1 MELLLIPSQVDLS
14 KQNEFKVLRM
24 QAKEIKPGAVVVSQ
38 DIPVLIE
45 TVQVQTPSAR
55 GAATLYKFRGRN
67 LVTKQKI
74 DITLKGTESLEAA
87 DFERRPVKL
96 MYVDGQQV
104 HFLDQNDFNQ
114 HTIDR
119 ELVADEMLYVT
130 EALEGMLALVYNDE
144 CVGIQLPSA
153 VELNVTE
160 CDPGVKGNSAT
171 NRTKPATLET
181 GLVVQVPE
189 YLSSGQRIKVDTRT
203 GEFLSRA

>member
-1 MELLLIPSQVDLS
+1 
-14 KQNEFKVLRM
+14 M

-38 DIPVLIE
+38 GIPVLIQSM
-45 TVQVQTPSAR
+45 QVQTPSAR

-67 LVTKQKI
+67 LVSKQKI
-74 DITLKGTESLEAA
+74 DITLKGSESLDAA

-96 MYVDGQQV
+96 MYSDGQQV

-114 HTIDR
+114 HAIDR
-119 ELVADEMLYVT
+119 EIVADEMLYVT
-130 EALEGMLALVYNDE
+130 EELEGMLALIYNDE

-181 GLVVQVPE
+181 GLIVQVPE
-189 YLSSGQRIKVDTRT
+189 YLAMGQRIKVDTRT
-203 GEFLSRA
+203 GEFLSRV